1 MSTVSAATEPM
12 LRDERNAV
20 CFGYDL
26 LSIGAL
32 RGKMINQFIRILLPY
47 TGYGAFEIVAL
58 PYCPQTFSIPLT
70 PIHSETKLN
79 VTNTAK
85 NVSNLEAVISKMSQ
99 TIQSKLDLNN
109 RSTDH
114 FNVVIYFDSSV
125 NIITPNIIEEIEL
138 SIGIADRLRLLT
150 ELFPVGEV
158 DKHLS
163 AKMNG
168 TVSLSFNE
176 RSITTNQISAWKW
189 RTVIFCSIE
198 PVESI
203 MMASVILYAYD
214 SQVNS
219 ESMLE

>member
-1 MSTVSAATEPM
+1 M

-114 FNVVIYFDSSV
+114 FNVIIYFDSSV
-125 NIITPNIIEEIEL
+125 NIITPNIIEEIGKLRKLNCKIFLVNIGYNLMPQHLILKSLNCHILQVPTYEDMLIKARNTPFYFRPLLNL
-138 SIGIADRLRLLT
+138 S
-150 ELFPVGEV
+150 
-158 DKHLS
+158 
-163 AKMNG
+163 
-168 TVSLSFNE
+168 
-176 RSITTNQISAWKW
+176 
-189 RTVIFCSIE
+189 
-198 PVESI
+198 
-203 MMASVILYAYD
+203 
-214 SQVNS
+214 
-219 ESMLE
+219 